1 MKNNQKK
8 TYLTD
13 KKKSIIVEKMLSKYD
28 ECFPHND
35 QSVLRKK
42 TFIWWT
48 LNHYDQLT
56 KLINKSKER
65 VS

>member
-1 MKNNQKK
+1 
-8 TYLTD
+8 
-13 KKKSIIVEKMLSKYD
+13 MLSKYD